1 MQVNFLEIARDVK
14 QAVLGLLTQANLKA
28 GSILVVGC
36 SSSEIVGEAIGQASN
51 AEVGKVVIENLKQ
64 ITDTH
69 QIFLAVQCCEHLNRA
84 LVIEEEV
91 AQKFGFEIVSVIP
104 VLKAGGACATAAY
117 NMFTKPVV
125 VEQIVAQAGIDI
137 GDTNIGMH
145 VARVQVPVRL
155 EIKNIGHAHVSA
167 LRCRPKFIGGER
179 AIYG

>member
-1 MQVNFLEIARDVK
+1 MQINLLEIAHDIK
-14 QAVLGLLTQANLKA
+14 QATLDLLGQAHLKV

-36 SSSEIVGEAIGQASN
+36 SSSEIVGGVIGKASN
-51 AEVGKVVIENLKQ
+51 TEVGETVIQNLRQ
-64 ITDTH
+64 ITDKH
-69 QIFLAVQCCEHLNRA
+69 EIFLAVQCCEHLNRA